1 MDSGLSF
8 HTLTAGEIRKLLTT
22 QSWHNPKWPFPLLS
36 PMGSSLSVTVH
47 FTETNAL
54 TRGSFKGEE
63 LYLGSCYEGLA
74 GSVRAP
80 LLGFLDSCQKEFKSR
95 FERSSW
101 ITLFKCEGQTA
112 KQLPSKGSWGGWEK
126 AMPSAVASRSKACGG
141 TRSRGFIACDRNFR
155 MHRNIGIHRRTGDGT
170 SFKEIE

>member
-1 MDSGLSF
+1 M
-8 HTLTAGEIRKLLTT
+8 TAGEIRKVVTT

-54 TRGSFKGEE
+54 TRGSFKEEE
-63 LYLGSCYEGLA
+63 LYLGSRYEGLA

-95 FERSSW
+95 FERSSC

-112 KQLPSKGSWGGWEK
+112 NGCHQEGVEEGG
-126 AMPSAVASRSKACGG
+126 
-141 TRSRGFIACDRNFR
+141 RNPGLLQWHPEVR
-155 MHRNIGIHRRTGDGT
+155 HVVGLGLET
-170 SFKEIE
+170 S